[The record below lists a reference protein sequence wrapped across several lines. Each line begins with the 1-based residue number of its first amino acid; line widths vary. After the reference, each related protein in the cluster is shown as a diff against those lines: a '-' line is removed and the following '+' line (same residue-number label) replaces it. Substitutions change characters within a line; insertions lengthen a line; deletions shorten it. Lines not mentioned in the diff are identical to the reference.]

1 MAKDRANKFSNIVMR
16 ETPIENSKEV
26 MKELIHHEIKTS
38 ELSFDYSRLE
48 ISKDAKEE
56 LINLERELKH
66 HQDRFKD
73 LSMDMGKALTN
84 AREIFIKSHSESFM
98 EWYESLGFNK
108 NQVSA
113 LVNKYK
119 LVLEFPEKEE
129 NIINLSDKQILE
141 VVNKKTPEF
150 LKEKILNGEKISAAE
165 IRRERKNISS
175 REEIFFKQ
183 IEEAEIIED
192 YEILIKKEF
201 EEVMEA
207 LSKVEN
213 NNNYN
218 KNKLDILIKVK
229 KMLKEIE

>member
-192 YEILIKKEF
+192 YEILMNKFFSEELGIKR
-201 EEVMEA
+201 
-207 LSKVEN
+207 
-213 NNNYN
+213 
-218 KNKLDILIKVK
+218 
-229 KMLKEIE
+229 

>member
-1 MAKDRANKFSNIVMR
+1 MAKDRVNKFANIVKR

>member
-1 MAKDRANKFSNIVMR
+1 MLWR
-16 ETPIENSKEV
+16 
-26 MKELIHHEIKTS
+26 
-38 ELSFDYSRLE
+38 
-48 ISKDAKEE
+48 
-56 LINLERELKH
+56 
-66 HQDRFKD
+66 
-73 LSMDMGKALTN
+73 
-84 AREIFIKSHSESFM
+84 
-98 EWYESLGFNK
+98 
-108 NQVSA
+108 
-113 LVNKYK
+113 KYK

>member
-1 MAKDRANKFSNIVMR
+1 MAKDRANKFANIVMR

-129 NIINLSDKQILE
+129 NIINLSDKQI
-141 VVNKKTPEF
+141 
-150 LKEKILNGEKISAAE
+150 
-165 IRRERKNISS
+165 
-175 REEIFFKQ
+175 
-183 IEEAEIIED
+183 
-192 YEILIKKEF
+192 
-201 EEVMEA
+201 
-207 LSKVEN
+207 
-213 NNNYN
+213 
-218 KNKLDILIKVK
+218 
-229 KMLKEIE
+229 

>member
-1 MAKDRANKFSNIVMR
+1 MAKDRANKFANIVMR

-192 YEILIKKEF
+192 YEILIKKEI

>member
-1 MAKDRANKFSNIVMR
+1 MAKDRANKFANIVMR